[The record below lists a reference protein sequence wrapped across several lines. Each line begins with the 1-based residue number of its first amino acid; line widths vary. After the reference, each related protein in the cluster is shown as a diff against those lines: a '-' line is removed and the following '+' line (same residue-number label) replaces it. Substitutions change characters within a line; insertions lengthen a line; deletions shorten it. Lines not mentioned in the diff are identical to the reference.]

1 MAMTIFG
8 GRSGA
13 WNLMETEEESGPVR
27 SLPGCLLSG
36 FGPVWFVSVGFVLV
50 GMVLVGSQDSFGV
63 VEVVGAGLA
72 SVEVGWG
79 DPFGSVVMGSFSGGP
94 AGG

>member
-1 MAMTIFG
+1 MFG
-8 GRSGA
+8 SI
-13 WNLMETEEESGPVR
+13 
-27 SLPGCLLSG
+27 
-36 FGPVWFVSVGFVLV
+36 PVWFVAVWFIAVGFVAVGFGPVGFVLV
-50 GMVLVGSQDSFGV
+50 GMFLVGFGVGSQDSFGV

-72 SVEVGWG
+72 PVRLAPVEVGWG

>member
-1 MAMTIFG
+1 LFG
-8 GRSGA
+8 SI
-13 WNLMETEEESGPVR
+13 
-27 SLPGCLLSG
+27 
-36 FGPVWFVSVGFVLV
+36 PVWFVAVWFVAVGFVAVWFVLVGFVLV

-72 SVEVGWG
+72 PVEVWWG